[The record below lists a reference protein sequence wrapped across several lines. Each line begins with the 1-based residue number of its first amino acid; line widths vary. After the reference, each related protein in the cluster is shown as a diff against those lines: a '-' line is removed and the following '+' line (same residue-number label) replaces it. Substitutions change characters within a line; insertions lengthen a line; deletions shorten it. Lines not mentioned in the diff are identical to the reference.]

1 MNEFEFIRG
10 IRKRLSLFRDE
21 VRVGIGDDCA
31 VLDIG
36 DNFLVTVDSA
46 VENIHFKR
54 EWGHPYWLGKK
65 LVRVNVSDIYAK
77 GGTPVAAFIS
87 TGLRFRTLG
96 DKRFIKKYIDGILD
110 ELASFNIQL
119 AGGNVSSVARDMFFD
134 MTLIGKVDKGSFRGR
149 SGALSG
155 DLISVSGSLGDSM
168 AGLMMLSDRRFKRD
182 ESLIDRFFLPDIKP
196 LSEMRVW
203 QYVTSS
209 IDISDGL
216 YGDLSHILEESRCGA
231 TIFVG
236 KIPVSENLRRFCKR
250 YNFDIYKFAIGGGE
264 DYRMLLTIR
273 ADTPEI
279 LIEESGLH
287 IIGQIESGSALRI
300 IGSDGKYNSFHH
312 F

>member
-1 MNEFEFIRG
+1 MNEFEFIGG
-10 IRKRLSLFRDE
+10 IRKRLSIFRDE
-21 VRVGIGDDCA
+21 VRLGIGDDCA
-31 VLDIG
+31 VLNIS

-87 TGLRFRTLG
+87 TGLRFRTLD
-96 DKRFIKKYIDGILD
+96 DKRFVKKYIDGIVD
-110 ELASFNIQL
+110 ELTGFNIQL
-119 AGGNVSSVARDMFFD
+119 AGGNVSAVVRDMFFD
-134 MTLIGKVDKGSFRGR
+134 MTLIGKVDKRNFRRR

-155 DLISVSGSLGDSM
+155 DLLSVSGSLGDSM
-168 AGLMMLSDRRFKRD
+168 AGFMILSDKRFKRD
-182 ESLIDRFFLPDIKP
+182 KFLINRFFLPDVKT
-196 LSEMRVW
+196 LSEKRIW

-231 TIFVG
+231 SVFAD

-264 DYRMLLTIR
+264 DYRMLLTLK
-273 ADTPEI
+273 ADTPEV
-279 LIEESGLH
+279 LIEESGLY
-287 IIGQIESGSALRI
+287 IIGQIENGNALKI
-300 IGSDGKYNSFHH
+300 IGSGGKYRSFHH